1 MTWTFLVYL
10 LIGYLAGSL
19 PVAYLFSLRK
29 GNNIFEQ
36 GSGNPGTMNTFVVY
50 GKSAA
55 VVVLVLDVLKG
66 FVPTL
71 LVAQLTGNMDLA
83 WWIGAGCVLGHVSSI
98 FTKFR
103 GGKALAT
110 AGGVVLYFH
119 PLSLFLMV
127 GLYILLLLITRY
139 IVFATTLT
147 IFASVGL
154 FWYSDQTTGATLA
167 FLLMLFGIMYRHL
180 PNWERFILGNEPK
193 FTDKISELTLHRFS
207 ERGQRLFAISYWV
220 VALLILATVLV
231 LS

>member
-1 MTWTFLVYL
+1 MTWTILVYL
-10 LIGYLAGSL
+10 LLGYLAGSL
-19 PVAYLFSLRK
+19 PVAYLFSRRK

-50 GKSAA
+50 GKTAA
-55 VVVLVLDVLKG
+55 VTVLVLDVLKG
-66 FVPTL
+66 LLPTM
-71 LVAQLTGNMDLA
+71 LVANLTGDLDLA

-110 AGGVVLYFH
+110 AGGVLLYFH
-119 PLSLFLMV
+119 PLSVVLMV
-127 GLYILLLLITRY
+127 SLYFVLLLITRY

-154 FWYSDQTTGATLA
+154 FWYSEQTTQATLA
-167 FLLMLFGIMYRHL
+167 FLLMLFGIMFRHL

-193 FTDKISELTLHRFS
+193 FDQKISELTLHRFS
-207 ERGQRLFAISYWV
+207 ERGQRLFAISYWA
-220 VALLILATVLV
+220 VALLILGAVLV
-231 LS
+231 FG